1 MTVRDATR
9 VSLFPAEID
18 SRETVDIVI
27 ILISPLLSRERE
39 RERER
44 ETPLNLKLAAQA
56 SPAWASRAQVAE
68 ASRLLCLPGGR
79 ASEEEWAPRTFEND
93 QSILLTGKRGG
104 RGERERQREAKE
116 GERSHCLERGGR
128 RRKRGRSTTNQTLN
142 SVI

>member
-39 RERER
+39 RRPS
-44 ETPLNLKLAAQA
+44 TFKLAAQA

-104 RGERERQREAKE
+104 RREKEREREAKE